1 MDEQNQID
9 RMLLDYIDENRDRL
23 VEHVRQMVRIDS
35 VEREA
40 QDGAPFG
47 PGVKKA
53 LDLALS
59 ISRDMGFET
68 VDLDGYIGYAF
79 YGRGEDYVC
88 AMGHVDVVPAGE
100 GWKEPPFN
108 GHMENGVI
116 YSRGV
121 LDNKGPVMAC
131 LYGLAAVR
139 ALGLPLRHPVRI
151 IFGCDEETGFEDL
164 RYYLSKEKPPVYG
177 FTPDCKY
184 PVVYSE
190 RGRAV
195 VRITGTRE
203 YLGTFFDFVN
213 KYFIGAGNTGDRLGI
228 DYYHEEYGMMEM
240 RGYRLGLDPVWKA
253 GQGNIRRENAGNKN
267 TEVSAGNGNAAN
279 TVYFEATLSYPGG
292 ITIREIMKPIT
303 EKAESCGL
311 KAELVQN
318 YDPVVFAKDTP
329 MVKAMQDSYERVT
342 GMNGTP
348 VTTTGGT
355 YAKAMPGIVPFG
367 PSFPGQKGISHNP
380 NEWMTVD
387 DLVTNAKIYAL
398 ALYRL
403 AQL

>member
-40 QDGAPFG
+40 RDGAPFG

-100 GWKEPPFN
+100 GWKEPPFK

-116 YSRGV
+116 YTRGV

-151 IFGCDEETGFEDL
+151 IF
-164 RYYLSKEKPPVYG
+164 
-177 FTPDCKY
+177 
-184 PVVYSE
+184 
-190 RGRAV
+190 
-195 VRITGTRE
+195 
-203 YLGTFFDFVN
+203 N
-213 KYFIGAGNTGDRLGI
+213 K
-228 DYYHEEYGMMEM
+228 
-240 RGYRLGLDPVWKA
+240 
-253 GQGNIRRENAGNKN
+253 
-267 TEVSAGNGNAAN
+267 
-279 TVYFEATLSYPGG
+279 
-292 ITIREIMKPIT
+292 
-303 EKAESCGL
+303 
-311 KAELVQN
+311 
-318 YDPVVFAKDTP
+318 
-329 MVKAMQDSYERVT
+329 
-342 GMNGTP
+342 
-348 VTTTGGT
+348 
-355 YAKAMPGIVPFG
+355 
-367 PSFPGQKGISHNP
+367 
-380 NEWMTVD
+380 
-387 DLVTNAKIYAL
+387 
-398 ALYRL
+398 
-403 AQL
+403 

>member
-9 RMLLDYIDENRDRL
+9 RMLLDYIDENRDQL

-40 QDGAPFG
+40 RDGAPFG

-100 GWKEPPFN
+100 GWKEPPFK

-203 YLGTFFDFVN
+203 CLGTFFDFVN

-240 RGYRLGLDPVWKA
+240 RSYRLGTGAEENGEA
-253 GQGNIRRENAGNKN
+253 GS
-267 TEVSAGNGNAAN
+267 VF
-279 TVYFEATLSYPGG
+279 FEAALSYPKG
-292 ITIREIMKPIT
+292 ITVTEILERIRA
-303 EKAESCGL
+303 KAAAFGL
-311 KAELVQN
+311 KVGLVQN
-318 YDPVVFAKDTP
+318 YDPVAFDKGSP
-329 MVKAMQDSYERVT
+329 MVQALRECYEQVT
-342 GMNGTP
+342 GLDGTP

-367 PSFPGQKGISHNP
+367 PSFPGQKGIGHNP
-380 NEWMTVD
+380 NEWMTTA

-403 AQL
+403 AVL

>member
-1 MDEQNQID
+1 
-9 RMLLDYIDENRDRL
+9 
-23 VEHVRQMVRIDS
+23 MVRIDS

-139 ALGLPLRHPVRI
+139 ALGLPSGIRYASSSDVTRKRVLRISDTICQKKSLRLRI
-151 IFGCDEETGFEDL
+151 
-164 RYYLSKEKPPVYG
+164 Y
-177 FTPDCKY
+177 
-184 PVVYSE
+184 
-190 RGRAV
+190 
-195 VRITGTRE
+195 
-203 YLGTFFDFVN
+203 
-213 KYFIGAGNTGDRLGI
+213 AGLQI
-228 DYYHEEYGMMEM
+228 
-240 RGYRLGLDPVWKA
+240 
-253 GQGNIRRENAGNKN
+253 
-267 TEVSAGNGNAAN
+267 
-279 TVYFEATLSYPGG
+279 
-292 ITIREIMKPIT
+292 
-303 EKAESCGL
+303 SCGI
-311 KAELVQN
+311 Q
-318 YDPVVFAKDTP
+318 
-329 MVKAMQDSYERVT
+329 
-342 GMNGTP
+342 
-348 VTTTGGT
+348 
-355 YAKAMPGIVPFG
+355 
-367 PSFPGQKGISHNP
+367 
-380 NEWMTVD
+380 
-387 DLVTNAKIYAL
+387 
-398 ALYRL
+398 
-403 AQL
+403 

>member
-1 MDEQNQID
+1 MNEQNQID
-9 RMLLDYIDENRDRL
+9 RKLLDYIDENRDRL

-40 QDGAPFG
+40 RDGAPFG
-47 PGVKKA
+47 PGVKES

-59 ISRDMGFET
+59 ISREMGFET
-68 VDLDGYIGYAF
+68 VNLDGYIGYAF
-79 YGRGEDYVC
+79 HGRGEDYVC

-100 GWKEPPFN
+100 GWREPPFG
-108 GHMENGVI
+108 GHMEDGVI
-116 YSRGV
+116 YGRGV

-131 LYGLAAVR
+131 LYGLAAVKS
-139 ALGLPLRHPVRI
+139 LGLTLRHPVRI

-164 RYYLSKEKPPVYG
+164 RYYLSKENPPVYG

-195 VRITGTRE
+195 VRIIGTRDC
-203 YLGTFFDFVN
+203 LGTFFDFVN

-240 RGYRLGLDPVWKA
+240 RGYRLGLEP
-253 GQGNIRRENAGNKN
+253 GGNTGHGNYTDTENL
-267 TEVSAGNGNAAN
+267 VS
-279 TVYFEATLSYPGG
+279 FDATLSYPGG
-292 ITIREIMKPIT
+292 IVIQDIMKPIT
-303 EKAESCGL
+303 EKAEGCGL
-311 KAELVQN
+311 KAKLVQN
-318 YDPVVFAKDTP
+318 YDPVVFAKDSP

-342 GMNGTP
+342 GMDGTP